1 MKRPIFLS
9 SALKDSGDARL
20 RIRELVGEAI
30 KIRGTGADAYRPV
43 WMAEDFPAFEPAS
56 SLPALEK
63 VQLCLDGVRE
73 AECFVAVITNR
84 HGSEVSVDGVGN
96 VPTTYL
102 EAELFE
108 AAVLGKPAFVF
119 ILEGNE
125 PEPRLN
131 SLLKLLE
138 PFFPNIS
145 RRPVSEGE
153 IVRQVEGLV
162 RHYDRPKWLRPLL
175 MPPKL
180 RQTVRALAALRHRP
194 YDVKAG
200 TPSLRFLK
208 EPLDPN
214 LPPPD
219 ANKVELLLERADI
232 AATQQ
237 ARLTMLWF
245 AIRELTGAPFTDPR
259 FSDFTP
265 LWDRA
270 LGAWRSAG
278 AWYGLHAHVE
288 LGCLAALGSV
298 CEIRKN
304 AGTAALPHGALASE
318 YYSIASLMR
327 SQEMFALSLRHVEE
341 AIALAGAN
349 PANAIAIRGSIY
361 RRMGHLSAAID
372 DYRFGAERK
381 RDEGGAA
388 YGEALSELGYAETL
402 NWDLKRG
409 ISHMEEGLGLL
420 NEQVD
425 GFTIRAMRK
434 LAYGYARAGRV
445 LSALDLSNDAYD
457 VAMKLGAYDQ
467 IGRVERLAHWIGRA
481 RGQQRSTTHD
491 SHFKR

>member
-1 MKRPIFLS
+1 MKRPVFLS
-9 SALKDSGDARL
+9 SVFDDPRGTKL
-20 RIRELVGEAI
+20 RVRQLVGEAVPE
-30 KIRGTGADAYRPV
+30 RGTGSDAYRPV
-43 WMAEDFPAFEPAS
+43 WMAEDFPVLKPAS
-56 SLPALEK
+56 TLPSLEK

-73 AECFVAVITNR
+73 SECFVAIITNR
-84 HGSEVSVDGVGN
+84 HGSEVSVDGVGD
-96 VPTTYL
+96 VPATYF

-108 AAVLGKPAFVF
+108 AALLGKPAFVF
-119 ILEGNE
+119 VLEGKVQ
-125 PEPRLN
+125 PEPRLD

-138 PFFPNIS
+138 PFFPNIN

-162 RHYDRPKWLRPLL
+162 RHYDRPKWLRPFLT
-175 MPPKL
+175 PPKL
-180 RQTVRALAALRHRP
+180 RQTVRALAAIRHRP
-194 YDVKAG
+194 YDVHASM
-200 TPSLRFLK
+200 PSLRFLK

-219 ANKVELLLERADI
+219 AHKVELLLERANS

-259 FSDFTP
+259 FSEFAY

-270 LGAWRSAG
+270 LCAWRSAG

-298 CEIRKN
+298 CEIRKK
-304 AGTAALPHGALASE
+304 AGKAAMPHGELASE
-318 YYSIASLMR
+318 YYSIAGLMR
-327 SQEMFALSLRHVEE
+327 SREMFALSLRHVEE
-341 AIALAGAN
+341 AIALAGPN

-361 RRMGHLSAAID
+361 RRIGRLSAAID

-381 RDEGGAA
+381 REQGGAA
-388 YGEALSELGYAETL
+388 YGEALSELGYAEML
-402 NWDLKRG
+402 NWNLTQG
-409 ISHMEEGLGLL
+409 ITHMEQGLALL
-420 NEQVD
+420 NEEPAS

-445 LSALDLSNDAYD
+445 VSALDLSNDAYHLA
-457 VAMKLGAYDQ
+457 VKLGAYDQ
-467 IGRVERLAHWIGRA
+467 IGRVERLAHWIDRR
-481 RGQQRSTTHD
+481 RGGER
-491 SHFKR
+491 

>member
-9 SALKDSGDARL
+9 SALKDSEDARL
-20 RIRELVGEAI
+20 RIRELVGKAV

-43 WMAEDFPAFEPAS
+43 WMAEDFPAFEPVS

-84 HGSEVSVDGVGN
+84 HGSEVLVDGVGH
-96 VPTTYL
+96 VPTTDL
-102 EAELFE
+102 EAELLE

-119 ILEGNE
+119 VLEGHE
-125 PEPRLN
+125 PEPRLD
-131 SLLKLLE
+131 SLLKLLA
-138 PFFPNIS
+138 PFFPNIN

-153 IVRQVEGLV
+153 IVGQVESLV

-194 YDVKAG
+194 YNVHAG
-200 TPSLRFLK
+200 MPSLRFLK
-208 EPLDPN
+208 QPHDPN

-219 ANKVELLLERADI
+219 PYKVELLLEQAES

-237 ARLTMLWF
+237 ARLTLVWF

-259 FSDFTP
+259 FSNFTH

-278 AWYGLHAHVE
+278 AWYGLHAHIE
-288 LGCLAALGSV
+288 LGCLAALASV
-298 CEIRKN
+298 CEIRKS
-304 AGTAALPHGALASE
+304 AGTAPLPHGELASE
-318 YYSIASLMR
+318 YYSIAGLMR

-341 AIALAGAN
+341 AIALAGSN

-381 RDEGGAA
+381 REQGGAA
-388 YGEALSELGYAETL
+388 YGEALSELGYAEML
-402 NWDLKRG
+402 NWNLKQG
-409 ISHMEEGLGLL
+409 IKHMEEGLGLL
-420 NEQVD
+420 NQQPAD

-445 LSALDLSNDAYD
+445 VSALDLSNDAYNL
-457 VAMKLGAYDQ
+457 AMKRGAYDQ
-467 IGRVERLAHWIGRA
+467 IGRVERLAHWIDRRKGGR
-481 RGQQRSTTHD
+481 RWR
-491 SHFKR
+491 